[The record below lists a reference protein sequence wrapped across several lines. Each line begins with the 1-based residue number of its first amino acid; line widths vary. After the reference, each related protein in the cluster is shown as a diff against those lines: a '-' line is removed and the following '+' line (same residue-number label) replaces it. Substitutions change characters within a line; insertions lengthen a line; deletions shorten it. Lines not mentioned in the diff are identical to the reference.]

1 MSGRPPAF
9 ELVEA
14 SIADVLEALSSGR
27 VTSRWLTERYLDRIR
42 VFDRVEGG
50 LNAVPVLNPDALA
63 EAEESDRRWR
73 EGTPRAL
80 EGIPCT
86 VKDSFS
92 VRGITVAAG
101 SPAFADLVAGRDA
114 FCVERLRA
122 AGAVL
127 VGKTTMPPMADG
139 GMQRGLYGRAESPYN
154 RDFLAAAY
162 ASGSSNGSGV
172 AVAANLCMFGL
183 AEETVSSGRSP
194 ASNNALCA
202 YTPSWGLISIRGN
215 WPLHPAR
222 DVVVPHTRS
231 MPDLLRLLDVL
242 VRDDPLTRG
251 DFWRHQDVVP
261 LPTPGEHRPR
271 SYLELLDLGALRGR
285 RLAVPAVYL
294 GQDPARPVTVRAS
307 VLDLFHS
314 AVERLDSL
322 GAEVVVTGFPLVE
335 QYERPRRP
343 GEPHVLDRLPSGWR
357 AVETGHLLPYAWDD
371 FLRANGDP
379 AHPGLGTVDPDLI
392 ARRPPGTLPDR
403 FDDEEGRFT
412 EAVAAARAGLPDPR
426 DRPDLAEGLTALHA
440 LRRSL
445 FEDWLAAEGLDAV
458 VFPANG
464 DVGAATAEVDP
475 VAADHAWSN
484 GVYFSNGN
492 QSLRQLGIP
501 TVTVPM
507 GLMAD
512 ISMPVGLT
520 FTGPAYADRDLLG
533 YASAFEAGGSGA
545 LRRPPPTA
553 PALPAD
559 RR

>member
-1 MSGRPPAF
+1 MSGRPPPF
-9 ELVEA
+9 TLVEA
-14 SIADVLEALSSGR
+14 SIADVLEALRAGA

-42 VFDRVEGG
+42 VLDRGDGG
-50 LNAVPVLNPDALA
+50 LNSVPVINPDALA

-73 EGTPRAL
+73 EGTARAL
-80 EGIPCT
+80 EGVPFT
-86 VKDSFS
+86 VKDSYS
-92 VRGITVAAG
+92 VRGLTVAAG
-101 SPAFADLVAGRDA
+101 SPAFEHLVAGRDA

-127 VGKTTMPPMADG
+127 IGKTTMPPMADG

-154 RDFLAAAY
+154 RAFLAAAY

-231 MPDLLRLLDVL
+231 MPDMLRLLDVL
-242 VRDDPLTRG
+242 VQDDPLTRG

-261 LPTPGEHRPR
+261 LPSPAEHRPP
-271 SYLELLDLGALRGR
+271 SYLDLLDHGALRGR
-285 RLAVPAVYL
+285 RLGVPAVYL

-307 VLDLFHS
+307 VLDLFRD
-314 AVERLDSL
+314 AVERLESL
-322 GAEVVVTGFPLVE
+322 GAEVVVTDFPLVE
-335 QYERPRRP
+335 RYERPWRP
-343 GEPHVLDRLPSGWR
+343 DEPHVLDLLPPGWR
-357 AVETGHLLPYAWDD
+357 TVETTHLLPWAWDD

-379 AHPGLGTVDPDLI
+379 ACPGLGTVDPDLI
-392 ARRPPGTLPDR
+392 GPRPPGTLPDR
-403 FDDEEGRFT
+403 FDGEEGRFT
-412 EAVAAARAGLPDPR
+412 GAVAAARAGLADPR
-426 DRPDLAEGLTALHA
+426 DLPDLAEGLTALHS

-445 FEDWLAAEGLDAV
+445 FEDWLADAGLDGV

-507 GLMAD
+507 GLMPD

-520 FTGPAYADRDLLG
+520 FAGAAYVDRDLLR
-533 YASAFEAGGSGA
+533 YASAFEAGGSGS
-545 LRRPPPTA
+545 LRRPPPAA
-553 PALPAD
+553 PPLPAD